1 MWKEIVKN
9 EIWEYDNFLHDE
21 TINQI
26 KKNMSTAGTTELNPG
41 EAILPNFRNS
51 GVNAT
56 TYNYTIHRTD
66 IHKNRILIDL
76 YMNKIN
82 ELLEP
87 LTKTP
92 VPTDN
97 LEGLQLFTKSFSK
110 RGWYDLHTE
119 PINKYG
125 PYAFQHFLSTE
136 NGGELVFP
144 SRHGCEMHLVAYP
157 DQKDRWQENIKLVNE
172 KGYPMRY
179 LNDTVIKPTYNKCV
193 VFAIGS
199 AHYVTP
205 LEGEVLD
212 TSRQVVTG
220 WPYATKELING
231 LDKHCN
237 FNYYFDAEKHAQPK
251 PEDCH

>member
-21 TINQI
+21 IINQI
-26 KKNMSTAGTTELNPG
+26 KQNMSTAGKTELQPG
-41 EAILPNFRNS
+41 EGILPNFRNS

-66 IHKNRILIDL
+66 IHKNKILIDL

-125 PYAFQHFLSTE
+125 LYAFQHFLSTE
-136 NGGELVFP
+136 EGGQLVFP
-144 SRHGCEMHLVAYP
+144 SKERIQKHLEKFP
-157 DQKDRWQENIKLVNE
+157 EQKDRWPENVRLVE
-172 KGYPMRY
+172 SKGYPVRY
-179 LNDTVIKPTYNKCV
+179 LDDILIKPVYNKCV

-205 LEGEVLD
+205 LEGEVLE

-220 WPYATKELING
+220 WPYATKDLIES
-231 LDKHCN
+231 LDKNCN
-237 FNYYFDAEKHAQPK
+237 FNHYFDSEEYKK
-251 PEDCH
+251 PVTECH

>member
-1 MWKEIVKN
+1 MWKELVKN
-9 EIWEYDNFLHDE
+9 EIWEYDNFLHDV

-26 KKNMSTAGTTELNPG
+26 KENMLQSDTTELNPG
-41 EAILPNFRNS
+41 EAILPNFRKS

-66 IHKNRILIDL
+66 IHKNKILIDL
-76 YMNKIN
+76 YLNKIN

-87 LTKTP
+87 LTKVP
-92 VPTDN
+92 VPTEKLD
-97 LEGLQLFTKSFSK
+97 GLQLFTKSFTK
-110 RGWYDLHTE
+110 RAYYDLHTE

-125 PYAFQHFLSTE
+125 PYAFQHFLSDE
-136 NGGELVFP
+136 NGGNLIFP
-144 SRHGCEMHLVAYP
+144 SRYGITQHLIAYP
-157 DQKDRWQENIKLVNE
+157 KQKDRWEENIKLVE
-172 KGYPMRY
+172 SKGYPVRY
-179 LNDTVIKPTYNKCV
+179 LNDVAIKPVYNKCI

-205 LEGEVLD
+205 LQEKVTD
-212 TSRQVVTG
+212 ASRQVVTG

-237 FNYYFDAEKHAQPK
+237 FNYYFDAEKYKQPK